1 MNFKKLIAAAMSL
14 CITSAVSVPYM
25 SFADDK
31 TGTKMADSIVYA
43 KSVFEIPSSYSE
55 FDSNTSSKT
64 LKNGNVINIY
74 EMSWTDEKNNSSIS
88 ITVDDNN
95 NIIEYSNYK
104 RSNDEKN
111 QAFSDY
117 SNDDMLKTASE
128 FMNKVMPKYTF
139 KSAENTD
146 NGYGNYKSFEFL
158 LYENNL
164 PVTNIGAD
172 VEINIYTNEVVSYY
186 LRNYEFVS
194 SDFPPTENIISLD
207 DAKKAYIE
215 KIPFE
220 PEYKSYYNYKDKKLS
235 IFAAYEKSFSNRKA
249 IDAFT
254 GNIKEY
260 EPNGGYDFRNAKAYD
275 VKESMADT
283 GSGDSLKQLTPEE
296 LNSVEKLSNMISN
309 NDALNIII
317 KYCDLSSNNT
327 KMSSS
332 RIYKDTIDT
341 DKYIWDISFD
351 GDNTSGN
358 GRVNAKTGELIS
370 FYRNNR
376 NIIISSITTNDTD
389 TENEKN
395 NKNNYEEKAAKFLNE
410 VVSDKFKNT
419 KADFDDSND
428 NSYSRNYTYTRIVNG
443 IKFRNNYLNVN
454 FDENGD
460 LVRFESRW
468 YDTAKFPSI
477 DNIKTGE
484 EIFNIACE
492 QNNFGPMYLIS
503 SETPILIY
511 DFRNTENMMWDAKT
525 GKKIKY
531 DGTEYKK
538 INSNPQY
545 IDIEGHECTES
556 VTKLLS
562 KGLFINDGTNE
573 FKPDKEITIEEFF
586 QYCLN
591 KNSIESDELKE
602 YLIENKFINPTDKMD
617 SIITFQQAARF
628 IIRANNYTKMENF
641 EIFKSANY
649 NDTVDNNFLAAI
661 VICDELGLIEPDSN
675 NNINADKKMTRSDA
689 AQFIYKALL
698 KDML

>member
-1 MNFKKLIAAAMSL
+1 MNFKKLIATAMTL
-14 CITSAVSVPYM
+14 CITASVPYI

-74 EMSWTDEKNNSSIS
+74 EMTWTDEKNNSSIS

-104 RSNDEKN
+104 KNNDEKN
-111 QAFSDY
+111 QPFSDY
-117 SNDDMLKTASE
+117 SIDDMLKTASE

-139 KSAENTD
+139 KPTENT
-146 NGYGNYKSFEFL
+146 NNNYGNYKSFEFL
-158 LYENNL
+158 LYKNNL
-164 PVTNIGAD
+164 PVTNIGAN
-172 VEINIYTNEVVSYY
+172 VEINMYTNEVVSYY
-186 LRNYEFVS
+186 LRNYEFVLS
-194 SDFPPTENIISLD
+194 NFPSAENMINLEN
-207 DAKKAYIE
+207 AKKAYIE

-220 PEYKSYYNYKDKKLS
+220 PEYESYYNYKDKKLNV
-235 IFAAYEKSFSNRKA
+235 FATYQKSFSNRKA

-254 GNIKEY
+254 GDIKEY
-260 EPNGGYDFRNAKAYD
+260 EPNGGYDLRNAKAYD
-275 VKESMADT
+275 VKESMADS
-283 GSGDSLKQLTPEE
+283 GAGDSMKQLTPEE

-309 NDALNIII
+309 EDALNIII
-317 KYCDLSSNNT
+317 KYCGLSSNNT
-327 KMSSS
+327 KMTSSK
-332 RIYKDTIDT
+332 IYKDNIDT
-341 DKYIWDISFD
+341 DKYIWNISFD
-351 GDNTSGN
+351 GDFSGN
-358 GRVNAKTGELIS
+358 GKVNAKTGELLY
-370 FYRNNR
+370 FYKNDKHDV
-376 NIIISSITTNDTD
+376 ISSIAIEE
-389 TENEKN
+389 TENEN
-395 NKNNYEEKAAKFLNE
+395 TDKNNYEEKASKFLNE
-410 VVSDKFKNT
+410 VAPNKFKET
-419 KADFDDSND
+419 KAND
-428 NSYSRNYTYTRIVNG
+428 NSNNNSYSKNYTYTRIING

-454 FDENGD
+454 FDANGD
-460 LVRFESRW
+460 IVYFESRW
-468 YDTAKFPSI
+468 YDTAKFPAI

-484 EIFNIACE
+484 EIFNIASE

-503 SETPILIY
+503 NETPILIY
-511 DFRNTENMMWDAKT
+511 DFRDTENMMWDAKT
-525 GKKIKY
+525 GKKIRY

-538 INSNPQY
+538 VNSNIQY
-545 IDIEGHECTES
+545 IDIEGHECAES

-586 QYCLN
+586 QFCLN
-591 KNSIESDELKE
+591 RDNIETDELKE

-617 SIITFQQAARF
+617 NIITLQQAARF
-628 IIRANNYTKMENF
+628 IIRANNYEKMESF
-641 EIFKSANY
+641 EIFKSAKY
-649 NDTVDNNFLAAI
+649 NDTVDDNFLAAI
-661 VICDELGLIEPDSN
+661 VICDELGIIEPDNN

>member
-74 EMSWTDEKNNSSIS
+74 EMTWTDEKNNSSIS

-317 KYCDLSSNNT
+317 KYCGLSSNNT

-545 IDIEGHECTES
+545 IDIEGHECAES